1 MLFAN
6 RKRSLQAAKILSGI
20 FGDDKENLQFKG
32 RDCGMEKAGNTNSM
46 KERKPKNIFVQGPIA
61 ASFIA
66 DSIQKHS
73 SKTDIG
79 GHSIFLG
86 QVRADKI
93 DGKEVASIEYTTYEE
108 MALEK
113 MHAIREDI
121 FAKYDLT
128 CMHVIIVWVKLT
140 AGEISLFVFTSS
152 AHRKAAIDACEETV
166 ERIKSELPVWGK
178 EIFEDETYQWKE
190 NK

>member
-1 MLFAN
+1 
-6 RKRSLQAAKILSGI
+6 
-20 FGDDKENLQFKG
+20 
-32 RDCGMEKAGNTNSM
+32 MEKTATNSM
-46 KERKPKNIFVQGPIA
+46 KERKPKNIFVRGPIA

-66 DSIQKHS
+66 DSIQKHNT
-73 SKTDIG
+73 KTEIG

-113 MHAIREDI
+113 MNVIREDI
-121 FAKYDLT
+121 FAKYELT
-128 CMHVIIVWVKLT
+128 CMHIYHSLGNVK

-166 ERIKSELPVWGK
+166 ERIKAELPIWGK
-178 EIFEDETYQWKE
+178 ELFADNSYVWKE
-190 NK
+190 NPLSP